1 MVKISLNTL
10 DLEKLRKRDEK
21 EWEKFISQR
30 GRFVKLLA
38 SIDGNKYKKD
48 MSIYEEIYDDFIGKI
63 LTEGFS
69 KENIGN
75 LQGYFISAIRNK
87 LSDFYKKKSKE
98 KVIIDENL
106 REISMET
113 NPEDDEEEKEQQE
126 KKQNKIIFVNDC
138 IDMSNENSPLQLHHR
153 LILNEI
159 ANGNNKDELIAKKFN
174 ETDEEMKEKIIWD
187 KQKVKDHKHEAKKKI
202 RNYYFNQTEK

>member
-10 DLEKLRKRDEK
+10 DLEKLKKRDEK
-21 EWEKFISQR
+21 EWQKFISQR
-30 GRFVKLLA
+30 DRFVKLLA
-38 SIDGNKYKKD
+38 ASEKNKYKGD
-48 MSIYEEIYDDFIGKI
+48 VSIYEEVYDKFIEYI
-63 LTEGFS
+63 LTKKIFETC
-69 KENIGN
+69 NGN
-75 LQGYFISAIRNK
+75 LQGYFIRALKNR
-87 LSDFYKKKSKE
+87 LSDFYREKSKE

-106 REISMET
+106 TKISMGT
-113 NPEDDEEEKEQQE
+113 NSEDDEEEKEQQE
-126 KKQNKIIFVNDC
+126 KKQNKIIFLNDC

-174 ETDEEMKEKIIWD
+174 ETDKEMKEKIIWD

-202 RNYYFNQTEK
+202 RKYYLNQTKK

>member
-10 DLEKLRKRDEK
+10 DLEKLKKRDEK

-30 GRFVKLLA
+30 DRFVKLLA
-38 SIDGNKYKKD
+38 APDGNKYKKD
-48 MSIYEEIYDDFIGKI
+48 VSIYEEVYDNFIEKLLTTSFFEKCNGK
-63 LTEGFS
+63 L
-69 KENIGN
+69 EN
-75 LQGYFISAIRNK
+75 YFAGALIKK
-87 LSDFYKKKSKE
+87 LYNFYREKSKE

-106 REISMET
+106 REISRET
-113 NPEDDEEEKEQQE
+113 NPEDEEEEKEQQE
-126 KKQNKIIFVNDC
+126 KKQNKIIFLNDC
-138 IDMSNENSPLQLHHR
+138 IDMSNDNSPLQLHHR
-153 LILNEI
+153 FILNEI

-174 ETDEEMKEKIIWD
+174 ETDKEMKEKIIWD